1 MAGDY
6 KYPFGS
12 VWVSHSSMG
21 DFLKCPRLYYLNNVY
36 KDPKTGRKISLT
48 SPALS
53 LGSAVHETIEPLAFI
68 PAEKRLGQNLEE
80 IFAGEWAKVSG
91 KQGGFKTG
99 EQEAEAKARGL
110 EMVRRVM
117 NHPGPIARPALRLA
131 KDREDLPSFML
142 DEKEKIILCGKID
155 WLEYLPKSDSL
166 HVIDF
171 KTGKYDEDEESLQ
184 LPIYLLL
191 LKALKPERPVGK
203 ASYWYLDRDDEPKE
217 KTLPSY
223 DESREKVLA
232 VARRVAA
239 ARAKG
244 EYDCPNGESGCRY
257 CRPLEAILRGEAE
270 YLGKGKY
277 GKDIYLV

>member
-1 MAGDY
+1 MTDY

-36 KDPKTGRKISLT
+36 KSPETGRKIGVV

-53 LGSAVHETIEPLAFI
+53 LGTAVHETIEPLAFI
-68 PAEKRLGQNLEE
+68 PAEDRLKQDLEE
-80 IFAGEWAKVSG
+80 IFAEEWAKVSG
-91 KQGGFKTG
+91 KLGGFKSI

-110 EMVRRVM
+110 EMIRRVK
-117 NHPGPIARPALRLA
+117 NHPGPIAGPALRMG

-142 DEKEKIILCGKID
+142 DDKEMIILCGKID
-155 WLEYLPKSDSL
+155 WLEYLPETKGL

-171 KTGKYDEDEESLQ
+171 KTGKHDESEDSLQ

-191 LKALKPERPVGK
+191 LKAIKPNWPVER

-217 KTLPSY
+217 KSLPDY
-223 DESREKVLA
+223 DEAREKVLK
-232 VARRVAA
+232 VARQVSA
-239 ARAKG
+239 ARKKG
-244 EYDCPNGESGCRY
+244 EYKCPGGESGCRY
-257 CRPLEAILRGEAE
+257 CRPFEAIVRGEAE

-277 GKDIYLV
+277 GKDLYAL